1 MGLKPSEIYTEITH
15 QTGLY
20 NIQSIENI
28 PSIMQR
34 GLLSNE
40 KASGIMHKSIARMI
54 VKIGNIFESNCST
67 IVNTINCV
75 GVMGKGIALE
85 FKKRY
90 PDMFKDYV
98 QKCDNGEIKPGEPYV
113 FQKGEISILN
123 FPTKDHWRSP
133 SRLSYVEAGLNWFVD
148 NYEKYNIKSIA
159 FPPLG
164 CGNGGLSWDVVGPV
178 MYQKLK
184 DLPIDI
190 EIYAPFGTNPSKL
203 SNEFLARG
211 VSEKG
216 IVGTNNTRVNPKWYL
231 ILKVVRE
238 LNERKYALT
247 VGRTIYQKICY
258 VLTRSGV
265 DTGFVFSKGSYGP
278 FSPQVK
284 ESITA
289 LANANLIVEKQLGR
303 MISLSVS
310 DDVEIDKYRF
320 SDDELNAVKKTVDLF
335 GRVNSTDQ
343 AEMVATVLYAY
354 DQLIKTMQ
362 QVSDKEVYE
371 YVLSWKPH
379 WKSDKEFDLCN
390 TIHNM
395 AMLSFMKVTF
405 SGELMDTML
414 V

>member
-1 MGLKPSEIYTEITH
+1 M
-15 QTGLY
+15 
-20 NIQSIENI
+20 
-28 PSIMQR
+28 
-34 GLLSNE
+34 SNQIVSF
-40 KASGIMHKSIARMI
+40 KGDDRMI

-90 PDMFKDYV
+90 PDMFMDYV
-98 QKCDNGEIKPGEPYV
+98 HKCDKGEIRPGEPYV
-113 FQKGEISILN
+113 FQNGEISILN

-133 SRLSYVEAGLNWFVD
+133 SRLSYVEDGLDWFVE
-148 NYEKYNIKSIA
+148 NYGKYDIHSIA

-178 MYQKLK
+178 MYQKLNG
-184 DLPIDI
+184 LPINI

-203 SNEFLARG
+203 SDEYLSKSVSNKG
-211 VSEKG
+211 V
-216 IVGTNNTRVNPKWYL
+216 VGNSNSKVNNKWYL
-231 ILKVVRE
+231 ILQVVRE
-238 LNERKYALT
+238 LNERKYALM

-258 VLTRSGV
+258 VLTRNGV

-310 DDVEIDKYRF
+310 EGVEIHKDKF
-320 SDDELNAVKKTVDLF
+320 SAYELNAVKKTVDLF
-335 GRVNSTDQ
+335 GRVRSTDQ
-343 AEMVATVLYAY
+343 AEMIATVLYSY
-354 DQLIKTMQ
+354 DQLIKKTK
-362 QVSDKEVYE
+362 QVSDKDVYE
-371 YVLSWKPH
+371 YVLSWKPY
-379 WKSDKEFDLCN
+379 WKSEKEFELCN
-390 TIHNM
+390 TIQNM
-395 AMLSFMKVTF
+395 AMLSLMNVNC